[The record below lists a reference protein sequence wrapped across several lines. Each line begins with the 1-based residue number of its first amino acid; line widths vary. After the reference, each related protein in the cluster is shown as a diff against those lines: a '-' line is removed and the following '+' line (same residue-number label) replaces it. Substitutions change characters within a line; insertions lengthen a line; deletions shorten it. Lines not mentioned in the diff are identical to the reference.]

1 MKKLIITI
9 SVLVLVLITAL
20 AFMTY
25 SYSKTDEY
33 AEQKLPE
40 KTTINGIDCSNL
52 TYDGAQDKLTKEWNR
67 KNLVVTG
74 ELKETLGKYTD
85 FGCTYKIEDKIK
97 ELKKKYMLPAAA
109 NHYLSTPFSVNV
121 DMIIDECGSDFKQRV
136 LSSDFI
142 NKPDATESKDAYVDI
157 NDSEYPIIS
166 EVLGTE
172 IDKKKFF
179 DAVTHQIETGKFNLK
194 FNDDDFH
201 VIPKVTAEDPTLTE
215 YQEFCKKY
223 MKQKI
228 SYQMGEESFTITPQE
243 LSTLFNSD
251 MSGKAD
257 EAAVKAYVDQLASRY
272 NNVGAERKFK
282 SISGKDITVKGGTYG
297 WTIDREKEAAQLISD
312 INSHKNVERKPVY
325 SFESY
330 GDYTRTMGSTYVD
343 IDISK
348 QQVKYYKDGIE
359 KYSCNVVTGNRAN
372 GTITPTGTYYILN
385 KVRNVTMRGN
395 NVDGS
400 SYEAKAAYWLGV
412 TWQGVG
418 MHDSPRSQFGGSIWK
433 TNGSHGCI
441 NMPKNRIPE
450 LFNMVEPGIP
460 VVMHY

>member
-1 MKKLIITI
+1 MKKLIITV
-9 SVLVLVLITAL
+9 SVLVLVLIAAL

-25 SYSKTDEY
+25 SYSNTAEY
-33 AEQKLPE
+33 AEQKLPD
-40 KTTINGIDCSNL
+40 KTTINGINCSGL
-52 TYDGAQDKLTKEWNR
+52 AYDGAQDKLTKEWNQ
-67 KNLVVTG
+67 KKLIVTG
-74 ELKETLGKYTD
+74 ELDETLGEYTD
-85 FGCTYKIEDKIK
+85 FGCTYKIDDKIRNV
-97 ELKKKYMLPAAA
+97 KKKYILLAAA
-109 NHYLSTPFSVNV
+109 NHYLSTPFPAKV
-121 DMIIDECGSDFKQRV
+121 DMVIDKCGTVFEQRV
-136 LSSDFI
+136 LSSEFL
-142 NKPDATESKDAYVDI
+142 NKPDATESKDAYVDVK
-157 NDSEYPIIS
+157 DSEYPIIP
-166 EVLGTE
+166 EVLGTAV
-172 IDKKKFF
+172 DKKKFF
-179 DAVTHQIETGKFNLK
+179 SAVTQQIENGKFNLK

-201 VIPKVTAEDPTLTE
+201 VIPKVTAEDPKLAE

-228 SYQMGEESFTITPQE
+228 SYQLGEESFTIPPEQ
-243 LSTLFNSD
+243 LSTLFNAD

-257 EAAVKAYVDQLASRY
+257 EAAVKAYVSQLASQY

-297 WTIDREKEAAQLISD
+297 WTIDQEKEAAQLTAD

-330 GDYTRTMGSTYVD
+330 GEYTRTMGNTYVD

-359 KYSCNVVTGNRAN
+359 KYSCNVVTGNKAN
-372 GTITPTGTYYILN
+372 GTTTPTGTYYILN

-418 MHDSPRSQFGGSIWK
+418 MHDSPRSQFGGKIWL

-441 NMPKNRIPE
+441 NMPKSRIPE

-460 VVMHY
+460 VVMHF